1 MVVWFLMFRTF
12 NAIEFKITAIC
23 LHLQILIIM
32 ADIDQLRKYCLS
44 LPAVT
49 EDVKWEN
56 DLVFSIG
63 NKMFCVAGLKQ
74 PLQFSFKVPG
84 EDFEEMVFN
93 EGFKPAPY
101 LARAKWVLATDPSK
115 LHREEWERLIK
126 QSYELV
132 KNKLPKKT
140 RLELKIKWRISKIQH
155 WLNKK
160 AKINSV

>member
-1 MVVWFLMFRTF
+1 MFRTF

-23 LHLQILIIM
+23 FHLQILIIM

-56 DLVFSIG
+56 DLVFSVG
-63 NKMFCVAGLKQ
+63 SKMFCAAGLEQ
-74 PLQFSFKVPG
+74 PLQFSFKVPD
-84 EDFEEMVFN
+84 EDFEEMVLT

-101 LARAKWVLATDPSK
+101 LARAKWVLVTNPSR
-115 LHREEWERLIK
+115 LHANEWKFFIK

-132 KNKLPKKT
+132 KNKLTKKI
-140 RLELKIKWRISKIQH
+140 RLELNIT
-155 WLNKK
+155 
-160 AKINSV
+160 

>member
-1 MVVWFLMFRTF
+1 
-12 NAIEFKITAIC
+12 
-23 LHLQILIIM
+23 M

-56 DLVFSIG
+56 DLVFSVG
-63 NKMFCVAGLKQ
+63 NKMFCAAGLQQ
-74 PLQFSFKVPG
+74 PLQFSFKVSA
-84 EDFEEMVFN
+84 EDFEEMIIT

-101 LARAKWVLATDPSK
+101 LARAKWVLATSPSR
-115 LHREEWERLIK
+115 LHAEEWKKYIK

-140 RLELKIKWRISKIQH
+140 RLEL
-155 WLNKK
+155 N
-160 AKINSV
+160 IN

>member
-1 MVVWFLMFRTF
+1 
-12 NAIEFKITAIC
+12 
-23 LHLQILIIM
+23 M

-56 DLVFSIG
+56 DLVFSVG
-63 NKMFCVAGLKQ
+63 NKMFCAAGLQQ
-74 PLQFSFKVPG
+74 PLQFSFKVAD
-84 EDFEEMVFN
+84 EDFEEMVLT

-101 LARAKWVLATDPSK
+101 LARAKWVLATSSSR
-115 LHREEWERLIK
+115 LRAGEWQRFIK

-140 RLELKIKWRISKIQH
+140 KLEL
-155 WLNKK
+155 N
-160 AKINSV
+160 IN